1 MTRFTTDVQMR
12 FRDIDGMGHVN
23 HAVFLSYA
31 EMART
36 QFYMKVAKKER
47 LEDID
52 FILAHVD
59 IDFESQAVWGDQVRV
74 AVWPSKIGTS
84 SFALRYEITETRD
97 RPCAR
102 PSEERSGVLR
112 LRAEE
117 AETDSSRFPQASRS
131 RLGSRMSD
139 RPMSNGLAATIA

>member
-84 SFALRYEITETRD
+84 SFALRYEITETRTGRVLAQAKSVQVSYD
-97 RPCAR
+97 Y
-102 PSEERSGVLR
+102 ERKKPKPIPPDFRKL
-112 LRAEE
+112 LE
-117 AETDSSRFPQASRS
+117 AALEVE
-131 RLGSRMSD
+131 
-139 RPMSNGLAATIA
+139 